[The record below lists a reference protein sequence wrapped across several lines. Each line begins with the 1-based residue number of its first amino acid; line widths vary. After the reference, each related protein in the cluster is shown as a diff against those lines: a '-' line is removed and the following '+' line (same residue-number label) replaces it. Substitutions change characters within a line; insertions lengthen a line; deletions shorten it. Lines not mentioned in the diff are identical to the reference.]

1 MERIS
6 NTKHKLL
13 LILNPAVT
21 MTKILAISS
30 RSNRSSIYISFKV
43 WLYVTRR
50 YMQDTVISQ
59 TTSGCQWR
67 AGKQGCDGAWTD
79 SLGVSFT
86 LKEGQ
91 LLGERSQNHTD
102 EPMDGASVSQARV
115 LQCSFHPLF
124 PSLSL
129 ARSPSSLS
137 LVTLRDTHT
146 TLSLPLFRFP
156 SLSLSLS
163 LPPPLSLSLSYK
175 REQKHLPSLV
185 DLALPFYAIHHL
197 HPSFISLRFL
207 SSNVTSR
214 TINFRPAPT
223 RPSSPPPFSRPFDWS
238 QLFTTKGWSINRLST
253 HPFGVASWFPSIFPV
268 EFSSRSTCPFMCG
281 WRRRGKGVEM
291 GIFLQRLME

>member
-1 MERIS
+1 
-6 NTKHKLL
+6 
-13 LILNPAVT
+13 
-21 MTKILAISS
+21 
-30 RSNRSSIYISFKV
+30 
-43 WLYVTRR
+43 
-50 YMQDTVISQ
+50 MQDTVISQ
-59 TTSGCQWR
+59 TTSGCLWR
-67 AGKQGCDGAWTD
+67 AEKEGCDGAWTD

-163 LPPPLSLSLSYK
+163 LPPSLSLVQK
-175 REQKHLPSLV
+175 RAEAS
-185 DLALPFYAIHHL
+185 
-197 HPSFISLRFL
+197 SISRGPRTSILRD
-207 SSNVTSR
+207 
-214 TINFRPAPT
+214 
-223 RPSSPPPFSRPFDWS
+223 SPPPP
-238 QLFTTKGWSINRLST
+238 L
-253 HPFGVASWFPSIFPV
+253 VYFPSLPLFK
-268 EFSSRSTCPFMCG
+268 CH
-281 WRRRGKGVEM
+281 
-291 GIFLQRLME
+291 LADD